1 MDQPNSESNL
11 SPRLG
16 KKPTKVST
24 MVKSYEQ
31 LASASPTSPKSPTAA
46 VSLPVRQNIAEELVD
61 LGKKLD
67 SEVSSSSSQQ
77 GKPPSLDQSAAET
90 PKLWYD
96 DVLGGYTTSP
106 KSIEPR
112 PKAETV
118 PPVKTDES
126 GSPEDTVEPAR
137 PPEEAIADPIAWRG
151 HDSDG
156 EQLGDGKSDSVSA
169 MPELFARQKKRT
181 PRLPSLRFSNIPLLA
196 KIDLNLNSA
205 NEVQISDSPAS
216 LASAGVRSLEASE
229 SINTQSPA
237 SVMPAASPAAK
248 SPTPMQPN
256 PPVDSPSLPEEGVAP
271 LPINHHGDSQLA
283 ERLVKF
289 ARHAILGNQASDEF
303 EDIAPLQKTTSV
315 ESVGEGKAFDSEN
328 KDTPARHITG
338 LTIDAKVGSKQQEC
352 KVTTQ
357 GTALVTLDLKGKV
370 HTKAPYFAIDMYRI
384 LAAADIGKSVSICA
398 AIKKKRDGKLGVFE
412 FECNDEKTARDWVRK
427 LNEELYLGRYEDILN
442 KKAVFFIDATDEG
455 VISHV
460 FDKYISPVLSAVGKP
475 FEVQAVEPEHIG
487 DLPLIGLTE
496 SNFAAYLGRT
506 QDTIGVEAFLMRS
519 AVEAAGSADLV
530 NTLQQNTKQ
539 MHPVD
544 FALSV
549 IKEPTF
555 SVGKKMT
562 VANVKLKR
570 PHTGLMGGLIRKGS
584 K

>member
-31 LASASPTSPKSPTAA
+31 LASASPTSPTVA
-46 VSLPVRQNIAEELVD
+46 VPPPARKNISEELED

-67 SEVSSSSSQQ
+67 SEVSSSSSQK
-77 GKPPSLDQSAAET
+77 GKTPSLDQSAET

-96 DVLGGYTTSP
+96 DVLGGYDTSP
-106 KSIEPR
+106 KSIDPL
-112 PKAETV
+112 PKADAI
-118 PPVKTDES
+118 PQPKTDES
-126 GSPEDTVEPAR
+126 TGPKVAVEPAH
-137 PPEEAIADPIAWRG
+137 PPEEAIADPTAWRG
-151 HDSDG
+151 HDSDE
-156 EQLGDGKSDSVSA
+156 EQLDDGKSDFVTE
-169 MPELFARQKKRT
+169 MPALAARQKKRT

-196 KIDLNLNSA
+196 KIDLNLNSS
-205 NEVQISDSPAS
+205 NEVKISDSPAS
-216 LASAGVRSLEASE
+216 LACAGGRSVDASE

-237 SVMPAASPAAK
+237 SVIPAASPDAK
-248 SPTPMQPN
+248 SPTPKQPN
-256 PPVDSPSLPEEGVAP
+256 PSVDSPSRPDAGLTSSH
-271 LPINHHGDSQLA
+271 INQHGNSQLA

-289 ARHAILGNQASDEF
+289 ARHAILGHQASDEF
-303 EDIAPLQKTTSV
+303 EDIAPLQKTSSV
-315 ESVGEGKAFDSEN
+315 ESMGEVKAFDSEN
-328 KDTPARHITG
+328 KDRPARHIAG

-370 HTKAPYFAIDMYRI
+370 QTKAPHFAIDMYRI

-398 AIKKKRDGKLGVFE
+398 TIKKKRNGKLAVFE
-412 FECNDEKTARDWVRK
+412 FECDDEKTARDWVRK
-427 LNEELYLGRYEDILN
+427 LNEELYLGRYEDIIS

-487 DLPLIGLTE
+487 DLPPVALTE

-506 QDTIGVEAFLMRS
+506 QDTVGVDAFLMRS
-519 AVEAAGSADLV
+519 AVGAAGSADLV
-530 NTLQQNTKQ
+530 NTLQQKTKQ

-555 SVGKKMT
+555 SVGKTMT
-562 VANVKLKR
+562 VASIKLKR